1 MRWCVAGDVSNA
13 VKCFER
19 KATQFGG
26 ATAKRVQKAH
36 TTEIQCQQLAQ
47 IFMNEHLLYLL

>member
-26 ATAKRVQKAH
+26 ATAKLVKKAH

>member
-26 ATAKRVQKAH
+26 ATAKRVKKSAH
-36 TTEIQCQQLAQ
+36 YRNPMSAISTNIYE
-47 IFMNEHLLYLL
+47 